1 MSQTQTNFTFRNV
14 LVEYNTDGTPTG
26 VIVVDGKRFTLAVS
40 TNLEAL
46 GSVPPQLAKTLVART
61 LYVVS
66 GAEPLTVGQTAS
78 LEEQDSKF
86 DSVTF

>member
-1 MSQTQTNFTFRNV
+1 MSQTQTNFIFRNV

-26 VIVVDGKRFTLAVS
+26 VIVVDGKRFTLSVS

-46 GSVPPQLAKTLVART
+46 GVVPQTSGKMLVARQ
-61 LYVVS
+61 LLVLS
-66 GAEPLTVGQTAS
+66 GFEPLTVGQTAS